1 MQLSSLRTSLSKKAE
16 EIWERLSS
24 CDLCP
29 FDCKVNRLNGEIGVC
44 RANDE
49 LYISSY
55 NIHYGEEPP
64 ISGYRGSGTIFFTH
78 CLSRCVYC
86 QNYPISQLGY
96 GNKYTID
103 ELAEIMLYL
112 QKRGAHNI
120 NLVTPT
126 HYIAHIVS
134 ALEIAKNKGL
144 NIPVVYNTFGY
155 EKLDVLKI
163 LEGIVDIYLVDMR
176 YSSDEIALKYSRV
189 KNYVEIN
196 RNAVKEMHRQV
207 GNLKMENGIA
217 KKGVIV
223 RLLVMPEDI
232 SGTTD
237 TLRFLAKE
245 VSKDIYISLMSQYF
259 PAHRAFKYPP
269 LDRGITKDEYQRVLL
284 ERERLGMNNGWVQEI
299 V

>member
-1 MQLSSLRTSLSKKAE
+1 MQLSSPRTSLSKKAE

-55 NIHYGEEPP
+55 NLHYGEEPP

-103 ELAEIMLYL
+103 RLAEIMLYL

-126 HYIAHIVS
+126 HYIAHIIS

-144 NIPVVYNTFGY
+144 NIPIVYNTFGY
-155 EKLDVLKI
+155 EKLDVLKV

-176 YSSDEIALKYSRV
+176 YSSDDKALKYSRV

-207 GNLKMENGIA
+207 GNLNMENGIA

-259 PAHRAFKYPP
+259 PAHKAFKYPP

-299 V
+299 A

>member
-103 ELAEIMLYL
+103 RLAEIMLYL

-126 HYIAHIVS
+126 HYIAHIIS

-144 NIPVVYNTFGY
+144 NIPIVYNTFGY
-155 EKLDVLKI
+155 EKLDVLKV

-176 YSSDEIALKYSRV
+176 YSSDDKALKYSRV

-207 GNLKMENGIA
+207 GNLNMENGIA

-299 V
+299 A